1 MATIT
6 PQTTYTD
13 GTALDIANHN
23 ANVFSVTPGRGVMS
37 EPNGGL
43 EQANL
48 VTGFTVRAEHIMSEE
63 AVLARAESLVVP
75 MDIYSNGFGVINDQE
90 TNYVAVA
97 GLCQRAYIPFDIS
110 ALVWEWSFFIAAFRP
125 AIGIQDITV
134 RPNLDMRVFIDGVEY
149 TSMRR
154 PVPISVDLLSG
165 TSTFFDF
172 EQVAANWYD
181 FALLQEGVTK
191 GFHELAVKLF
201 MERPANPSTDET
213 PTVNVTGSLFGPD
226 QADSLYE
233 CKIYTRIS
241 YGTRSS
247 RAIMFK

>member
-13 GTALDIANHN
+13 GALLDIANHN
-23 ANVFSVTPGRGVMS
+23 ANVYSVTPGRGVMS

-48 VTGFTVRAEHIMSEE
+48 ITGFTVRAEHIMSEE
-63 AVLARAESLVVP
+63 AVSARADSLTMP
-75 MDIYSNGFGVINDQE
+75 MDIYSNGFGMANDVE
-90 TNYVAVA
+90 ANYVAVA
-97 GLCQRAYIPFDIS
+97 GLCQRTYIPFNIS

-125 AIGIQDITV
+125 AIGIENITV

-149 TSMRR
+149 PSMRR
-154 PVPISVDLLSG
+154 PVPISADILAG
-165 TSTFFDF
+165 TATLFDF
-172 EQVAANWYD
+172 EQIAANWYD
-181 FALLQEGVTK
+181 FALLQENVSQGY
-191 GFHELAVKLF
+191 HELAVKLF
-201 MERPANPSTDET
+201 MERPTDPSTDET
-213 PTVNVTGSLFGPD
+213 PTVDVSGALFGPD
-226 QADSLYE
+226 QAGTDVE

-241 YGTRSS
+241 YGTRSA